1 MGANNNAIQT
11 ETETVDNGE
20 TGTVETETVN
30 NVVDFSAAV
39 LACALGSA
47 EHNRA
52 ESARTVFAC
61 VLAGVALD
69 NDVIKRLRTVF
80 GAEFSNVCK
89 AAAKMIGRGAEIV
102 YNGDAADLLTK

>member
-1 MGANNNAIQT
+1 MANNNA
-11 ETETVDNGE
+11 N
-20 TGTVETETVN
+20 VETENVETENVETEN
-30 NVVDFSAAV
+30 VETENVVNFNASKLV
-39 LACALGSA
+39 SALGSA

-61 VLAGVALD
+61 VLSGVALD

-80 GAEFSNVCK
+80 GSEFSNVCK